1 MKTFDDKK
9 KAREVK
15 RPKGPAS
22 SEGFSWGFCA
32 VVCCTM
38 GLAAFLMFSAWG
50 RFSGVAWGSLVEN
63 RNDLSVENEGFVSVD
78 MSDAYEEGRAL
89 VPALP
94 EALPSPLS
102 GDLPVRLASLPEPQ
116 MPQVPQ
122 VPMPESKEGG
132 QSLLL
137 PVVDIAED
145 FGPLPKEVADR
156 KSVV

>member
-1 MKTFDDKK
+1 MEPYSHQRSWYWESVLSVRVVASVFRSGGMFVKTFDDKK

-78 MSDAYEEGRAL
+78 MSDAYEE
-89 VPALP
+89 
-94 EALPSPLS
+94 
-102 GDLPVRLASLPEPQ
+102 
-116 MPQVPQ
+116 
-122 VPMPESKEGG
+122 
-132 QSLLL
+132 
-137 PVVDIAED
+137 
-145 FGPLPKEVADR
+145 
-156 KSVV
+156 